1 MLSRRSLV
9 AALCAA
15 ACAPGTN
22 AQEDGAYRWTE
33 LTRDAG
39 FPPSYNF
46 PVHVLADGSFVAL
59 HPQGTWQS
67 RDGVSWRQTPLAPSG
82 LNSAYLGYVQHE
94 GASWALGLLRG
105 NYLDFSVD
113 PLIQRTADY
122 AQWESRGRSAT
133 LPQVVFYG
141 LASYRGAL
149 WMLGGF
155 DGARHLSDVWRSADG
170 VAWERAAVAP
180 WSPRTGAEAI
190 MFRDRLYLI
199 GGGVIDG
206 PQANDV
212 WSSGDGMTW
221 RRETGSIA
229 AEEPFGFTPVVF
241 DDKLWLIGANRS
253 GRFESGMLVSNDG
266 AAWRAQT
273 APWSARGGV
282 AAWAH
287 EGAMYITGGKASF
300 TRGGEIEFI
309 YSNDV
314 WAMRRRVA

>member
-1 MLSRRSLV
+1 MLSRRTFV
-9 AALCAA
+9 AAIATT
-15 ACAPGTN
+15 ACARPESPQ
-22 AQEDGAYRWTE
+22 ADSAYQWTQ

-39 FPPSYNF
+39 FPASYNF
-46 PVHVLADGSFVAL
+46 PVHVLADGRFVAL
-59 HPQGTWQS
+59 HPQGAWQS
-67 RDGVSWRQTPLAPSG
+67 RDGAMWTQTPLPPSG
-82 LNSAYLGYVQHE
+82 LNSAYLGYAQHE
-94 GASWALGLLRG
+94 GAAWALGLLRG

-122 AQWESRGRSAT
+122 AHWQSLGRATT

-141 LASYRGAL
+141 LASFRSAL

-155 DGARHLSDVWRSADG
+155 DGTRHLADIWRSSDG
-170 VAWERAAVAP
+170 VTWERVATAP

-190 MFRDRLYLI
+190 VFRERLYLI

-212 WSSGDGMTW
+212 WSSGDGVTW
-221 RRETGSIA
+221 RRETRSIA
-229 AEEPFGFTPVVF
+229 PEEPFGFTPVIF
-241 DDKLWLIGANRS
+241 DDRIWLVGANRS
-253 GRFESGMLVSNDG
+253 GRFESGMLVSDDG
-266 AAWRAQT
+266 AAWRAQA

-287 EGAMYITGGKASF
+287 GGAMFITGGKASF
-300 TRGGEIEFI
+300 THGGEIEFV

-314 WAMRRRVA
+314 WAMRQRAT